1 MHFYVIKNIYPI
13 PAPSERS
20 ESMTNLLYMKGG
32 GKWQNA
38 RAGTKTTQSSQFIKY
53 FIFFYSLLNANN
65 PRASGKQ
72 METNK
77 ERWKNKEWL
86 KKAERGF

>member
-32 GKWQNA
+32 GGENDKTHELA
-38 RAGTKTTQSSQFIKY
+38 RKQRSPLSLSNTSFSFIL
-53 FIFFYSLLNANN
+53 F
-65 PRASGKQ
+65 
-72 METNK
+72 
-77 ERWKNKEWL
+77 
-86 KKAERGF
+86 